1 MDDPLEHDD
10 GSEDV
15 PLTIGAVERA
25 TGIPSSTLRTW
36 ERRYGFPVAE
46 RTSGGH
52 RLYSARSVDRLR
64 LIQGALDRGMRPS
77 QVVPADPE
85 RLRQLLVEDAPRVT
99 TAHDSNDAWVGMVLR
114 LDEASLLSAFRFEH
128 SANGLLGFLRNRA
141 APFLIDVGHE
151 WAEGRLDVFQEHF
164 ASEVL
169 RDYLSSLWRPLADQ
183 GTRAPLVLAT
193 TPGEEHVLGLHM
205 AACVV
210 ALRGHRVTLLGT
222 EVPIAS
228 IAACAEE
235 QRARAVLLSYASGAD
250 RPRAAEALRA
260 LAARLGPRVDIV
272 VGGAGAPHDVAEVR
286 VVTSLD
292 ALDQWAAG
300 HHHH

>member
-1 MDDPLEHDD
+1 MAEAFESVDTSD
-10 GSEDV
+10 DV

-52 RLYSARSVDRLR
+52 RLYSSRSVDRLR
-64 LIQGALDRGMRPS
+64 LIQAALDRGLRPS
-77 QVVPADPE
+77 QVVPADPD
-85 RLRQLLVEDAPRVT
+85 RLRLLLMDDAPRVVP
-99 TAHDSNDAWVGMVLR
+99 AHDGPNDAWLSMVMR
-114 LDEASLLSAFRFEH
+114 LDEPGLLTAFRFEH
-128 SANGLLGFLRNRA
+128 SAHGLLSFLRDRA
-141 APFLIDVGHE
+141 APFLIDVGHQ

-183 GTRAPLVLAT
+183 GTRSPLVLAT

-205 AACVV
+205 AACIV

-222 EVPIAS
+222 EVPVVS

-235 QRARAVLLSYASGAD
+235 QRARAVLLSFASGAD
-250 RPRAAEALRA
+250 RPRAVEAVRTLT
-260 LAARLGPRVDIV
+260 ARLGKRVEV
-272 VGGAGAPHDVAEVR
+272 VLGGAGAPIDAPEAR

-292 ALDQWAAG
+292 ALDHWAAG
-300 HHHH
+300 HH